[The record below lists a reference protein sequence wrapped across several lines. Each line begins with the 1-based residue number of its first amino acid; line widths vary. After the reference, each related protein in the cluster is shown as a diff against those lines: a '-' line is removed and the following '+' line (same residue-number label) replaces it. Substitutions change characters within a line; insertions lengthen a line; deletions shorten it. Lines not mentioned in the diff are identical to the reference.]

1 MDYFLYALLAVGVAA
16 YVFIEVRRHQIERL
30 LQEIKDATF
39 RYQMDKG
46 TDLSDAT
53 FISKLPTMRSMLV
66 SFKPIKLRRLL
77 PLRDYQILIKYIY
90 NKRVL

>member
-1 MDYFLYALLAVGVAA
+1 MDYFVGAFFSVGVAA

-39 RYQMDKG
+39 RFQMDKG

-53 FISKLPTMRSMLV
+53 FISKLPTMRSMLLSV
-66 SFKPIKLRRLL
+66 KPIKLRRLL
-77 PLRDYQILIKYIY
+77 PLRDYQVLIKYIR